1 MKQGRKDAIDFPA
14 WVTLVVTLSKTTNNP
29 GQWARLVITLFLKGH
44 KLPLKLSVGE
54 TISNLSFFCKHGL
67 RLPVSVRNEASEKAG
82 LGMGE
87 DKDLISEFHVMP
99 TISMCFFLPNK
110 STVSW
115 NGAGQDLSTFHFN
128 EAVV

>member
-1 MKQGRKDAIDFPA
+1 M
-14 WVTLVVTLSKTTNNP
+14 
-29 GQWARLVITLFLKGH
+29 ITLFLKGH

-54 TISNLSFFCKHGL
+54 TISNLWLTPSFFCKHGL

-110 STVSW
+110 STVS
-115 NGAGQDLSTFHFN
+115 
-128 EAVV
+128 